1 MSDIYCPAIH
11 SDLMLD
17 FTEYRK
23 QIMVVYQPC
32 CLMSSPIT
40 EKVKIPIDNNFFI
53 NDTYL
58 KSIREKNNK
67 NEWLSACRQCR
78 EAEEEGVES
87 KRHQLIRTERKRLDD
102 MGLTIFDKSAVKNL
116 TITLNGYCDL
126 MCTTCSP
133 ALSSTW
139 LTNTKKSK
147 VESYVK
153 DGYLRRTASTGN
165 FNKKTIT
172 EFFDN
177 INLTELQQITFTG
190 GETVTFNYFEM
201 IEYFMTKCNPE
212 NLSIIFQTNGVTT
225 IADEYLD
232 KLSQLRSV
240 EMSVSVDCIEDR
252 FNYLRRGADWEKVSN
267 NILYY
272 KQLSMENEWF
282 FVSLEQTLSVLSLFY
297 RKQLVDWA
305 EEHGIHYNEH
315 LAFDVYSLKSVSD
328 QYIEALKEL
337 VEETDDR
344 ALMKYIPLTIDIK
357 HDFFINEFLEH
368 ITWYDATNGSDW
380 KKTFPEIA
388 QFYSDYI

>member
-1 MSDIYCPAIH
+1 MSNIYCPAIH
-11 SDLMLD
+11 NDLMLD

-32 CLMSSPIT
+32 CLMSAPIT
-40 EKVKIPIDNNFFI
+40 EKVKIPLQNNFFVE
-53 NDTYL
+53 DTYL
-58 KSIREKNNK
+58 KSIREKNKK
-67 NEWLSACRQCR
+67 NQWLNVCRQCR
-78 EAEEEGVES
+78 ELEQENIES
-87 KRHQLIRTERKRLDD
+87 KRLQLLRNEERRKRDPGYVD
-102 MGLTIFDKSAVKNL
+102 STSIKNL
-116 TITLNGYCDL
+116 TVTLNGYCDL

-139 LTNTKKSK
+139 LTKTKQSK
-147 VESYVK
+147 EEGYVK
-153 DGYLRRTASTGN
+153 DGYLRRTASAGN
-165 FNKKTIT
+165 FNKKTII
-172 EFFDN
+172 EFFN
-177 INLTELQQITFTG
+177 NLDLSELQQVTFTG

-201 IEYFMTKCNPE
+201 IDYFMARCDPTK
-212 NLSIIFQTNGVTT
+212 LSIIFQTNGVTV
-225 IADEYLD
+225 ISDEYLD

-240 EMSVSVDCIEDR
+240 EVSVSIDCIGDR

-272 KQLSMENEWF
+272 KQLSIENRWF
-282 FVSLEQTLSVLSLFY
+282 FLSLEQTISVLSLFY
-297 RKQLVDWA
+297 RHQLVQWA
-305 EEHGIHYNEH
+305 KEHNVHYNDH

-328 QYIEALKEL
+328 PYIEALKEL

-344 ALMKYIPLTIDIK
+344 ALMKYIPIAIDIK

-368 ITWYDATNGSDW
+368 ITWYDATTGSDW